1 MDCPTEEN
9 DIRKALAGIDG
20 IRALRFELSART
32 ITIDADALALEA
44 ALAVIRQAG
53 FEPEP
58 LQGDADRS
66 GTATL
71 AAGAYL
77 LYLLMRHEEAETRR
91 VDAQLDR
98 QRALAMPKK
107 KET

>member
-44 ALAVIRQAG
+44 ALAVIRQASRYAA
-53 FEPEP
+53 
-58 LQGDADRS
+58 LQGGGYGVSRCCH
-66 GTATL
+66 L
-71 AAGAYL
+71 AF
-77 LYLLMRHEEAETRR
+77 R
-91 VDAQLDR
+91 VLH
-98 QRALAMPKK
+98 L
-107 KET
+107 